1 MVVLCDAHRA
11 RQYSQ
16 QNRTDNQNIEPRYEV
31 GISMAGHFQ
40 EFEDEYLE
48 TMYEFYESD
57 PHSRVR
63 TGDLAQR
70 LGVSPASATEM
81 IQRLSVKGFIDY
93 VRYKGAQ
100 LTESGL
106 IHGRTMKRRHRLA
119 EVLLERIPFNGNTH
133 ETACRLEHAIDD
145 DLEVALTVLLGDPE
159 LDPSGREIPQPS
171 EHIGDRILSRVSEH
185 TSLSLLP
192 TGNEG
197 TVVGLLLSEES
208 INLFGEHLAIGSVLK
223 SLGTSK
229 YQANGLIIELDS
241 DLSDSI
247 IVRSH

>member
-1 MVVLCDAHRA
+1 
-11 RQYSQ
+11 
-16 QNRTDNQNIEPRYEV
+16 
-31 GISMAGHFQ
+31 MAGHFQ

-48 TMYEFYESD
+48 TMYEFYETNR
-57 PHSRVR
+57 HSRVR

-100 LTESGL
+100 LTEKGL
-106 IHGRTMKRRHRLA
+106 NHGRTMKRRHRLA
-119 EVLLERIPFNGNTH
+119 EVLLERIPFNGNAH

-159 LDPSGREIPQPS
+159 IDPSGREIPHPS
-171 EHIGDRILSRVSEH
+171 KHINKRILSRIAEH
-185 TSLSLLP
+185 TSLTSLP
-192 TGNEG
+192 TENEA
-197 TVVGLLLSEES
+197 TVVGLLVSEELV
-208 INLFGEHLAIGSVLK
+208 NLFGERLAIGSVIK
-223 SLGTSK
+223 SLGSSK
-229 YQANGLIIELDS
+229 FEANGSVMELES
-241 DLSDSI
+241 DISDSI